1 MQPGGV
7 VRAEFEFR
15 THDEDG
21 LLLYHQMNDPSEV
34 RVISRTILYFQLF
47 NPFPNDKF

>member
-7 VRAEFEFR
+7 VRAKLEFR

-21 LLLYHQMNDPSEV
+21 LLLYHQMIDPSEV
-34 RVISRTILYFQLF
+34 KVINYTM
-47 NPFPNDKF
+47 